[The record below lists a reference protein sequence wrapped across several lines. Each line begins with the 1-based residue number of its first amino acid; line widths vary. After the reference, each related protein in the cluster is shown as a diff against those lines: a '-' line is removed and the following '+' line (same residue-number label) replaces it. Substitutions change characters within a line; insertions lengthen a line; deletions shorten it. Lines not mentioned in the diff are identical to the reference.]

1 MLASNYTTF
10 VLQWR
15 WLTCRGA
22 PREAGRPAAVA
33 PAGDDARAGGGV
45 ARLAL
50 DSDAVSVLVGRPR
63 GSTPK
68 GSWHSWRA
76 TRHI

>member
-1 MLASNYTTF
+1 MLSNYTTF

-22 PREAGRPAAVA
+22 LREAGRPAAVA
-33 PAGDDARAGGGV
+33 TAGDDARAGGGV

-50 DSDAVSVLVGRPR
+50 NNDAVSVLVGHP
-63 GSTPK
+63 
-68 GSWHSWRA
+68 
-76 TRHI
+76 